1 LRDAGVARFPGA
13 RGRIPNFTG
22 AEAAAR
28 RLCGTPEWERAGVL
42 KANPDLPQ
50 LPVRAAALSQ
60 GKLVYVAVP
69 RLAADLPFLGLDPD
83 RLTASPRKAA
93 SISGAASQGVPT
105 GFDAMA
111 PIDLIVCGSV
121 AVNRKGVRIGKGGGY
136 SDLEFAL
143 AREAGV
149 IGDWTT
155 VATTVHG
162 LQVLDE
168 DLPETPHDFRV
179 DLVVTPEEIIRRVR
193 KQGER
198 GLLGPP
204 GILWADLDKTKIAAI
219 PELRRREKLRP
230 DRGNL
235 PDLHD

>member
-1 LRDAGVARFPGA
+1 
-13 RGRIPNFTG
+13 
-22 AEAAAR
+22 
-28 RLCGTPEWERAGVL
+28 
-42 KANPDLPQ
+42 
-50 LPVRAAALSQ
+50 
-60 GKLVYVAVP
+60 
-69 RLAADLPFLGLDPD
+69 
-83 RLTASPRKAA
+83 
-93 SISGAASQGVPT
+93 
-105 GFDAMA
+105 MA

-121 AVNRKGVRIGKGGGY
+121 AVNGKGVRIGKGGGY

-149 IGDWTT
+149 IGDWTA

-179 DLVVTPEEIIRRVR
+179 DLIVTPEEIIRPAR
-193 KQGER
+193 KPGER
-198 GLLGPP
+198 GLSGPA

-230 DRGNL
+230 D
-235 PDLHD
+235 

>member
-1 LRDAGVARFPGA
+1 LCDAGVARFPGA

-28 RLCGTPEWERAGVL
+28 RLGGTPEWERAGVL

-60 GKLVYVAVP
+60 GKVVYVAVP
-69 RLAADLPFLGLDPD
+69 RLAADLPFLSLDPD
-83 RLTASPRKAA
+83 RLTVPARKAA
-93 SISGAASQGVPT
+93 SIRGAASQGVPA
-105 GFDAMA
+105 GLDAMA

-121 AVNRKGVRIGKGGGY
+121 AVNGQGVRIGKGGGY

-155 VATTVHG
+155 VATTVHA

-168 DLPETPHDFRV
+168 DLPETPHDFRL
-179 DLVVTPEEIIRRVR
+179 DIIVTPEEVIRVAPP
-193 KQGER
+193 R
-198 GLLGPP
+198 GLQGPP
-204 GILWADLDKTKIAAI
+204 GILWDELDNTKIAAI
-219 PELRRREKLRP
+219 PELVRQENLRP
-230 DRGNL
+230 DRGNSAHK
-235 PDLHD
+235 HD

>member
-28 RLCGTPEWERAGVL
+28 RLAGTPEWGRAGIL
-42 KANPDLPQ
+42 KANPDLAQ

-60 GKLVYVAVP
+60 GKVVYVAVP
-69 RLAADLPFLGLDPD
+69 RLADDLPFLSLDPD
-83 RLTASPRKAA
+83 RLTVPPRKAA
-93 SISGAASQGVPT
+93 SIRGAASEGTPV
-105 GFDAMA
+105 GFDAMT

-143 AREAGV
+143 GREAGV
-149 IGDWTT
+149 IGDWTS
-155 VATTVHG
+155 VVTTVHA

-168 DLPETPHDFRV
+168 DLPETPHEFRL
-179 DLVVTPEEIIRRVR
+179 DLIVTPDEVIRVARR
-193 KQGER
+193 R
-198 GLLGPP
+198 GLHGPP
-204 GILWADLDKTKIAAI
+204 GILWDELDKTKIAAI
-219 PELRRREKLRP
+219 PELVRREKLRP
-230 DRGNL
+230 DRGISAHS
-235 PDLHD
+235 HD

>member
-22 AEAAAR
+22 AEAAAV
-28 RLCGTPEWERAGVL
+28 RLAGTPEWERAGVL

-60 GKLVYVAVP
+60 GKVVYVAVP
-69 RLAADLPFLGLDPD
+69 RLAADLPFLSLDPD
-83 RLTASPRKAA
+83 RLTVPPRKAA
-93 SISGAASQGVPT
+93 SIRGAASEGAPA
-105 GFDAMA
+105 GFDTMT

-143 AREAGV
+143 GREAGV

-155 VATTVHG
+155 VATTVHA

-168 DLPETPHDFRV
+168 DLPETPHDFRLDV
-179 DLVVTPEEIIRRVR
+179 IVTPDEVIRVAPR
-193 KQGER
+193 R
-198 GLLGPP
+198 GLNDPP
-204 GILWADLDKTKIAAI
+204 GILWDELDKTKIAAI
-219 PELRRREKLRP
+219 PELVRREKLRP
-230 DRGNL
+230 DRGNSAH
-235 PDLHD
+235 PHD